1 MLASHLEEECP
12 MPADARE
19 RRYLGFVPP
28 IPAAGIA
35 ALAKQ
40 AEERGLFGLFAA
52 QVWAPPWVPLAVA
65 AGATERIQ
73 LASGIAIAA
82 ARSPFETAMT
92 AIDLD
97 RVSQG
102 RFILGLG
109 SSVLAVT
116 RGFFGSPQDKPMAHL
131 RETVAAVRHIIR
143 GAHRGLAPFE
153 GRWYSADFAGLQ
165 PGAPPLREEI
175 PIWIAGLRGAAIR
188 LGAEIAD
195 GVMGH
200 PIWSVDWA
208 LERVQQDLK
217 VGLQKG
223 GKRREDVHVNFAFF
237 VAVNPDPREAIEDAR
252 TTVAF
257 YASAEEYAPFFEAH
271 GFGDEVRR
279 LHERARQGERVITA
293 EFVPD
298 EMVRTFALCGDPDE
312 VRKQVERAWTV
323 ADSLWLAP
331 PAWGLPMEKVAFYDQ
346 MIARTFYQ

>member
-1 MLASHLEEECP
+1 
-12 MPADARE
+12 MPDRD
-19 RRYLGFVPP
+19 RRYWGFVPP

-40 AEERGLFGLFAA
+40 AEERGLYGLFAA
-52 QVWAPPWVPLAVA
+52 QVWGPPWVPLAVA

-82 ARSPFETAMT
+82 ARSPFETAMA
-92 AIDLD
+92 AIDMD
-97 RVSQG
+97 RISQG

-109 SSVLAVT
+109 SSVLAIT
-116 RGFFGSPQDKPMAHL
+116 RGCFGAPEHKPITHL

-143 GAHRGLAPFE
+143 GAHRGLSPFE
-153 GRWYSADFAGLQ
+153 GRWYRADFAALQ

-188 LGAEIAD
+188 VAAEIAD

-208 LERVQQDLK
+208 LERVQQDVK
-217 VGLQKG
+217 VGLEKG
-223 GKRREDVHVNFAFF
+223 GRRRQDLHLNLAFF
-237 VAVNPDPREAIEDAR
+237 VAVNPDARQAVEDAR
-252 TTVAF
+252 TTVSF
-257 YASAEEYAPFFEAH
+257 YASAREYAPFFEAH
-271 GFGDEVRR
+271 GFGEEVRR
-279 LHERARQGERVITA
+279 LHERTSRIEAVATA
-293 EFVPD
+293 ELVPD
-298 EMVRTFALCGDPDE
+298 EMVRTFALCGSPDE

-331 PAWGLPMEKVAFYDQ
+331 PAWGLSPEKVAFYDQ
-346 MIARTFYQ
+346 MIARTFYE

>member
-1 MLASHLEEECP
+1 
-12 MPADARE
+12 
-19 RRYLGFVPP
+19 
-28 IPAAGIA
+28 
-35 ALAKQ
+35 
-40 AEERGLFGLFAA
+40 
-52 QVWAPPWVPLAVA
+52 VWGPPWVPLAVA

-116 RGFFGSPQDKPMAHL
+116 RGFFGAPEHKPMTHL
-131 RETVAAVRHIIR
+131 RETVAAVRHIVR

-153 GRWYSADFAGLQ
+153 GRWYRADFEGLQ

-188 LGAEIAD
+188 LGAEVAD

-200 PIWSVDWA
+200 PVWSVDWA
-208 LERVQQDLK
+208 LERAHQDLK
-217 VGLQKG
+217 AGLEKG
-223 GKRREDVHVNFAFF
+223 GRRREDVHLNLAFF
-237 VAVNPDPREAIEDAR
+237 VAVNADPREAVADAR

-257 YASAEEYAPFFEAH
+257 YASAQEYAPFFEAH
-271 GFGDEVRR
+271 GFGKEVRR
-279 LHERARQGERVITA
+279 LHEQAGRGERVNTPDL
-293 EFVPD
+293 VPD
-298 EMVRTFALCGDPDE
+298 EMVRTFALCGSPDE

-331 PAWGLPMEKVAFYDQ
+331 PAWGLPPEKVLFYDQ
-346 MIARTFYQ
+346 MIARTFYE